1 MPKTTSSG
9 TPKKSELPA
18 TLKRSSQK
26 AQRTFA
32 KAYDSAMDEYHD
44 EERAH
49 RVAYDAL
56 KHTFEKVGDRWEAKS
71 APGPSDSQ
79 SKGGKNTNRQTAGGV
94 DAECLEGAPL
104 CRGETTRHLWPLD
117 HDQGRTRRGA
127 RTRKQPED
135 EEQVLNSPARK
146 HTAESISARTRR
158 RRS

>member
-56 KHTFEKVGDRWEAKS
+56 KHTFEKVGDRWEAKP

-94 DAECLEGAPL
+94 DANASKEHLYAEAKRLGISGRSTMTKDELVEALE
-104 CRGETTRHLWPLD
+104 RESS
-117 HDQGRTRRGA
+117 
-127 RTRKQPED
+127 RKTK
-135 EEQVLNSPARK
+135 N
-146 HTAESISARTRR
+146 
-158 RRS
+158 RS

>member
-56 KHTFEKVGDRWEAKS
+56 KHTFEKVGDRWEAKP

-79 SKGGKNTNRQTAGGV
+79 SKGGKNTSRQTAGGV
-94 DAECLEGAPL
+94 DANASKEHLYAEAKRLGISGRSTMTKDELVEALE
-104 CRGETTRHLWPLD
+104 RESS
-117 HDQGRTRRGA
+117 
-127 RTRKQPED
+127 RKTK
-135 EEQVLNSPARK
+135 N
-146 HTAESISARTRR
+146 
-158 RRS
+158 RS